1 MLSPMLTH
9 AGRLYGDVTVAC
21 LAEDH
26 FMVLGSGAMQEA
38 HRRWFE
44 QNLPADV
51 AYNNASDDW
60 HGVAFKRSE
69 FS

>member
-21 LAEDH
+21 LADDY

-44 QNLPADV
+44 QKPAPPM
-51 AYNNASDDW
+51 SRIIMPPMTGTGW
-60 HGVAFKRSE
+60 R
-69 FS
+69 